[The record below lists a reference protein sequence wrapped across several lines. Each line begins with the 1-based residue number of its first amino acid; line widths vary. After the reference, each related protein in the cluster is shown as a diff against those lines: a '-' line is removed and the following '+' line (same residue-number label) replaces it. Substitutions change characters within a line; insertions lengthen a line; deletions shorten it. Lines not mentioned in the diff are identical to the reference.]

1 MLIRDKKHFF
11 MGLGL
16 LVAFLVVLGFMFTP
30 NFNGLNAFEASD
42 KMFNSISKGSTYYI
56 PGVMNEAA
64 QFKGQRFDVEIFT
77 DRPRLTPAGMKLL
90 TVNGFNLEPAGE
102 GIHVR
107 GDLGRL
113 MGSALRD
120 SDTMFHNDGAAMI
133 RRYGM
138 EPKQAMFVWWMLLT
152 DVKLALDQQK
162 VFKPATFIDKR
173 VIARGV
179 EVGYNYYGIEG
190 RKAAEE
196 WGMITFA
203 LIFYVVYT
211 MWFGYS
217 IFFLFEG
224 LGLQM
229 TAGKKKEM

>member
-16 LVAFLVVLGFMFTP
+16 LAAFFCVLAFMFTP
-30 NFNGLNAFEASD
+30 SFGGINAFRASD
-42 KMFNSISKGSTYYI
+42 NMFNSISKGSTYYI
-56 PGVMNEAA
+56 PEVMREAR
-64 QFKGQRFDVEIFT
+64 QFKGQQFDVKIFT
-77 DRPRLTPAGMKLL
+77 DKPALTLAGMRLL
-90 TVNGFNLEPAGE
+90 TINGFNLEPSGA

-107 GDLGRL
+107 GDMGRL
-113 MGSALRD
+113 MGAALRD
-120 SDTMFHNDGAAMI
+120 ADTMFKNDGDAMK

-138 EPKQAMFVWWMLLT
+138 APKKAMYAWWMLLK

-162 VFKPATFIDKR
+162 NFKPATFIDKR
-173 VIARGV
+173 IIARGV
-179 EVGYNYYGIEG
+179 EVGYNYFGIEG
-190 RKAAEE
+190 RKAVDE

-229 TAGKKKEM
+229 TASKKKEM